1 MQLVL
6 VHQDATA
13 EQLAAGLA
21 AAVQFFKY
29 EDIDPHHAYRALASE
44 EVWIDS
50 GHDDRYALSPAERRA
65 LDVLTCA
72 EAAAVGQLGCAGAHL
87 DFQER

>member
-6 VHQDATA
+6 VHPDANA
-13 EQLAAGLA
+13 AQLAAGLVA
-21 AAVQFFKY
+21 AMRFFEY
-29 EDIDPHHAYRALASE
+29 EGLDPHSAYQALASE
-44 EVWIDS
+44 EAWIDS

-72 EAAAVGQLGCAGAHL
+72 EAAAIGKFGCPGALL
-87 DFQER
+87 DFEE

>member
-50 GHDDRYALSPAERRA
+50 GHDDRYALSPAVWRA

-72 EAAAVGQLGCAGAHL
+72 AAAAVWQLGCAGAHL